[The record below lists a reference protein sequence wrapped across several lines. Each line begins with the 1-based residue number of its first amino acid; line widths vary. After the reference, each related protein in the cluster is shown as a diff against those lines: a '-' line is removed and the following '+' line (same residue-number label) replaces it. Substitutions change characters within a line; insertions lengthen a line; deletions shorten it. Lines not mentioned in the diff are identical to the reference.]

1 MDSVIG
7 QGIGQVDNFLTQEQI
22 GFFNKFFNDFQPN
35 QIYKQDIDLALQLKF
50 NVHHETQ
57 REHLEIDTNA
67 FPEIFDPIQDLI
79 RIIFQKEIRKQGF
92 SCNLWQDHPFYVNN
106 LHKDESIVKNIIIVY
121 LTNDPFCGTQAWDY
135 DTNTFVYCNPEFN
148 RAFYLLNS
156 DTVLHGM
163 KYWVP
168 QRFIRR
174 SVYFNWV
181 FEDQK

>member
-1 MDSVIG
+1 MDSILG
-7 QGIGQVDNFLTQEQI
+7 QGIGQVDNFLTPKQT
-22 GFFNKFFNDFQPN
+22 GFFNQFFNDFKPN
-35 QIYKQDIDLALQLKF
+35 QVYTQDIDLALQIKF

-57 REHLEIDTNA
+57 REHLDLDHKDH
-67 FPEIFDPIQDLI
+67 PEIFGPIQDLI
-79 RIIFQKEIRKQGF
+79 EGIFQKEIIREGF

-106 LHKDESIVKNIIIVY
+106 LHKDDPIVKNIIIVF
-121 LTNDPFCGTQAWDY
+121 LTNDPFCGTQAWDH

-174 SVYFNWV
+174 TVYFNWN
-181 FEDQK
+181 FKDQK